1 MLKAIIFD
9 MDGLMINSEEV
20 TYERYVKVL
29 KDMNLD
35 MSREFYTS
43 LLGQTV
49 PRAFEKMRAF
59 YGEDFPCQDV
69 IDKVH
74 ILLNDDFKD
83 EGIPIKKGLVELLEY
98 LTKNNYKIIVASSSN
113 KERVTKLLQQVD
125 VYQYLDDCICG
136 DEVSQGKPNP
146 EIFLK
151 ACEKLHVLPSEAM
164 VIEDSEAGI
173 EAAHT
178 AHIPVICIPDMKYPD
193 KEYADMTYKILESLD
208 QVIDV
213 LESPS

>member
-35 MSREFYTS
+35 MSREFYTT
-43 LLGQTV
+43 LLGQTI
-49 PRAFEKMRAF
+49 PRAFNKMRAF
-59 YGEDFPCQDV
+59 YGEDFPCQEV

-113 KERVTKLLQQVD
+113 KERVTKLLKQVN

-136 DEVSQGKPNP
+136 NEVSQGKPNP

-151 ACEKLHVLPSEAM
+151 ACEKLNVLPSEAM

-173 EAAHT
+173 EAAN
-178 AHIPVICIPDMKYPD
+178 AASIPVICIPDMKYPD
-193 KEYADMTYKILESLD
+193 IEYANMTYKILNSLD
-208 QVIDV
+208 EVIDV
-213 LESPS
+213 LESE